1 MQTRDA
7 TIAARV
13 PHDLRDDLQ
22 AVCDQAGD
30 ANLTVTLRRLLR
42 SGCDRELNQEEPPAN
57 LFGARAS
64 AGQHHRFDPSTS
76 KSAARDNQPRAG
88 SQRARLLLHLLD
100 HPAGLTYDEAN
111 ARDERRGIPVAGVGF
126 ARRATELADAG
137 AIGFVTRDGERLTRK
152 TRHGSEATVY
162 KLTTKGEV
170 WAKALREAVAAKR
183 AAA

>member
-13 PHDLRDDLQ
+13 PHDLCDDLQ

-30 ANLTVTLRRLLR
+30 ANLTVTIRRLLR
-42 SGCDRELNQEEPPAN
+42 TGCDRELGITDEPPVA
-57 LFGARAS
+57 LFSGRAS
-64 AGQHHRFDPSTS
+64 QGQHHRFDPSTS
-76 KSAARDNQPRAG
+76 RNAARDNQPRVG

-100 HPAGLTYDEAN
+100 NPDGLTYDEAN
-111 ARDERRGIPVAGVGF
+111 AIDERRGIPVAGVGF

-162 KLTTKGEV
+162 ALTTKGEQ
-170 WAKALREAVAAKR
+170 WAKALRSKPAK